1 MKNKSIIKKIYK
13 INDELQVLLE
23 TESDLYKK
31 AMLNKDRTVKIKRD
45 EGEVEVKEGELFEE
59 IRVLSGLGREAKQAR
74 DKLAEI
80 YPELFEVAE
89 KRENKQK
96 ELNEFFAKHLGFS
109 PTQMTIANYLKM
121 TEMVIDYKLEENN
134 KK

>member
-31 AMLNKDRTVKIKRD
+31 AMLNKDRKVKIKRD

-80 YPELFEVAE
+80 YPKLFEVAE

-96 ELNEFFAKHLGFS
+96 ELNEFFAKNLGFN

-121 TEMVIDYKLEENN
+121 TEMVVDYKLEE
-134 KK
+134 KKIK